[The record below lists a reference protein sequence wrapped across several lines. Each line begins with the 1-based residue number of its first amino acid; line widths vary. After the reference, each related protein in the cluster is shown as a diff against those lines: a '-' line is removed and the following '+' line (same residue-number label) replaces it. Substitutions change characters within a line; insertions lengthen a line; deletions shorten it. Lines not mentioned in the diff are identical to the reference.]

1 MLQALVLLKSAEEE
15 KERIG
20 EAIERISA
28 LEMQG
33 EKVCC
38 APLRLLEVFAEKG
51 SDARGEE
58 GEQRVRAETFLFSL
72 IQHYTRHGTGAHW
85 H

>member
-33 EKVCC
+33 EKV
-38 APLRLLEVFAEKG
+38 LRLLEAFAEKG
-51 SDARGEE
+51 SDAGSD
-58 GEQRVRAETFLFSL
+58 GHLLVNKSVVFTTYL
-72 IQHYTRHGTGAHW
+72 ILLGSGMV
-85 H
+85 

>member
-1 MLQALVLLKSAEEE
+1 MLLKSAEEE

-33 EKVCC
+33 EKV
-38 APLRLLEVFAEKG
+38 LRLLEAFAEKG
-51 SDARGEE
+51 SDAGVVRRGSR
-58 GEQRVRAETFLFSL
+58 G
-72 IQHYTRHGTGAHW
+72 
-85 H
+85 

>member
-33 EKVCC
+33 EKV
-38 APLRLLEVFAEKG
+38 LRLLEAFAEKG
-51 SDARGEE
+51 SDAGVVRRGSR
-58 GEQRVRAETFLFSL
+58 G
-72 IQHYTRHGTGAHW
+72 
-85 H
+85 

>member
-1 MLQALVLLKSAEEE
+1 LLQALVLLKSAEEE

-33 EKVCC
+33 EKV
-38 APLRLLEVFAEKG
+38 LRLLEVFAEKG
-51 SDARGEE
+51 SDAGVARRGSK
-58 GEQRVRAETFLFSL
+58 G
-72 IQHYTRHGTGAHW
+72 
-85 H
+85 

>member
-1 MLQALVLLKSAEEE
+1 MLLKSAEEE

-33 EKVCC
+33 EKV
-38 APLRLLEVFAEKG
+38 LRLLEVFAEKG
-51 SDARGEE
+51 SDAGVARRGSK
-58 GEQRVRAETFLFSL
+58 G
-72 IQHYTRHGTGAHW
+72 
-85 H
+85 